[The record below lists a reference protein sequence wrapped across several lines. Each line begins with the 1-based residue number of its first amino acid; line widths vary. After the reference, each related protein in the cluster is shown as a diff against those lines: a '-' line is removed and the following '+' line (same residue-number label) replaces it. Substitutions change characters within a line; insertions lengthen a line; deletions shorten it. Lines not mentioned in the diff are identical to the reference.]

1 MLQLQ
6 IKSDYPDIKSIQNLI
21 KTAIESEIKNLQRS
35 LSKTNQIL
43 LKFEEKYQISSDF
56 LIDHWTAE
64 DLEGGDDEYV
74 TWAGEINIKQQ
85 LINALQQL
93 ENSKQIMK

>member
-1 MLQLQ
+1 MLKLQ
-6 IKSDYPDIKSIQNLI
+6 IKSDSPDTKEIQNLV
-21 KTAIESEIKNLQRS
+21 KTAIEFEIKNLQRS

-74 TWAGEINIKQQ
+74 GWAGEIQIKHK
-85 LINALQQL
+85 LINALEKL
-93 ENSKQIMK
+93 EAIEYVS